1 MVTAETTK
9 EVLFTLDNCLL
20 CKFVELVTKYL
31 PLPPKIIKLKKP
43 NKALLQYS
51 PTKTLPI
58 LKTGDDFI
66 TGALPIVKYLVKTV
80 RDDSDGVTPDMKK
93 ILLGKTLK
101 EESKVDTWL
110 NYISNSVY
118 PEVVEIY
125 KELYG
130 KKKFEQNIFDTAVN
144 DLLENLQSVN
154 EELKLKPFL
163 TSNNIQL
170 GDLMLASALFHFYND
185 VLTKDK
191 LEKIPNV
198 VRVFKF
204 VANMKEFKTVFGNAV
219 ECKAQKTPEPFVEEK
234 HEQHE
239 NKEEEGHGKK
249 NKKDKKHHE
258 QNKNE
263 QEKKENE
270 NEEKKEEAKKEEA
283 TNEESKKEEGGE
295 EGGKKKKHK
304 KNKNK

>member
-9 EVLFTLDNCLL
+9 DVLFTLDNCLL
-20 CKFVELVTKYL
+20 CKFIELVTKYL

-43 NKALLQYS
+43 NKDLLQYS
-51 PTKTLPI
+51 PTKTFPI
-58 LKTGDDFI
+58 LKAGDDFI
-66 TGALPIVKYLVKTV
+66 TGALPIIKYLVKSV
-80 RDDSDGVTPDMKK
+80 RDDSDGVTPDMKR

-101 EESKVDTWL
+101 EEAKVDTWL
-110 NYISNSVY
+110 NYISNSVF
-118 PEVVEIY
+118 PEAVEIY

-219 ECKAQKTPEPFVEEK
+219 ECKTQKTPEPFVEEK
-234 HEQHE
+234 LEQHE
-239 NKEEEGHGKK
+239 DKEEENHGKK
-249 NKKDKKHHE
+249 NKKDKKNKD

-263 QEKKENE
+263 QEKKEDE
-270 NEEKKEEAKKEEA
+270 KEEKKEETNTEENK
-283 TNEESKKEEGGE
+283 NEEGE

-304 KNKNK
+304 KNKK